1 MGVCTCVCVYVSMC
15 VQVSAEV
22 RRRCQISCSWS
33 YRLLGRPDVVLG
45 SERFTFDLNVYP
57 NMFMHILMSEQ
68 QALKTAEQSHQSHAF
83 QSFFM
88 VSTCNY

>member
-1 MGVCTCVCVYVSMC
+1 MSACVYVSMC

-22 RRRCQISCSWS
+22 RRRCQIACSWS
-33 YRLLGRPDVVLG
+33 YRLLGLPDAVLE
-45 SERFTFDLNVYP
+45 SERFAFDLNVYP
-57 NMFMHILMSEQ
+57 NMFMHMLMSEQ
-68 QALKTAEQSHQSHAF
+68 QALKTAEPSHQSQAF